1 MLKNSKA
8 ASVTTV
14 GRFLIVL
21 TVFFV
26 IQSCEDRKELLQKE
40 VYEGPLMD
48 MDSIRTMMTDSGK
61 IVIRLTAPKQ
71 QDFENGDRVWPEG
84 LFLEYFDDEGRV
96 QSTFKSNYAIKKAEE
111 NLYRGEGNVIVK
123 NIENGDELNTEELFW
138 DPEEEIFYTD
148 KFVTILS
155 DGEIHTGEG
164 LEANQD
170 FSSYRIMKPSGSL
183 LLEEEF

>member
-1 MLKNSKA
+1 MCNNIKTA
-8 ASVTTV
+8 TV
-14 GRFLIVL
+14 STAGRFLFLMVI
-21 TVFFV
+21 FFG
-26 IQSCEDRKELLQKE
+26 IQACEDRKELLQKE
-40 VYEGPLMD
+40 LYEGPLMD
-48 MDSIRTMMTDSGK
+48 MDSIRTMMTDSGN

-71 QDFENGDRVWPEG
+71 QDFENGDRVWPKG
-84 LFLEYFDDEGRV
+84 LFLEYFDEEGRV
-96 QSTFKSNYAIKKAEE
+96 MSTFRSNYAIKLGDD

-138 DPEEEIFYTD
+138 DPEKEIFYTD
-148 KFVTILS
+148 KFVTIMS

-183 LLEEEF
+183 QLEEEF